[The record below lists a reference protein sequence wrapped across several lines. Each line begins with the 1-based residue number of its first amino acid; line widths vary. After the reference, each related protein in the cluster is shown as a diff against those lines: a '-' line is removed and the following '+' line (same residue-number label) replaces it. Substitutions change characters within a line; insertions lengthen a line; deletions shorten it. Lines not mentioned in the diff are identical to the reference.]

1 MTSGYDIQSENDV
14 YFLVGFCDDML
25 IHINEYWVHC
35 DCHETN
41 WSISLKCNLIF
52 MEFNFATSDEKKNIF
67 RYTYYANVYNMRQV
81 LLVVTAKQT
90 PHYLIFKSCKSL
102 GWLK

>member
-1 MTSGYDIQSENDV
+1 
-14 YFLVGFCDDML
+14 
-25 IHINEYWVHC
+25 
-35 DCHETN
+35 
-41 WSISLKCNLIF
+41 

-102 GWLK
+102 G

>member
-1 MTSGYDIQSENDV
+1 MTSGYDMQSENDV

-25 IHINEYWVHC
+25 IHINEYWIHC

-41 WSISLKCNLIF
+41 WSISLKCNLIY
-52 MEFNFATSDEKKNIF
+52 MEFNFATSDEKKI
-67 RYTYYANVYNMRQV
+67 YSVTHIMRQV
-81 LLVVTAKQT
+81 LLVMTAKQT